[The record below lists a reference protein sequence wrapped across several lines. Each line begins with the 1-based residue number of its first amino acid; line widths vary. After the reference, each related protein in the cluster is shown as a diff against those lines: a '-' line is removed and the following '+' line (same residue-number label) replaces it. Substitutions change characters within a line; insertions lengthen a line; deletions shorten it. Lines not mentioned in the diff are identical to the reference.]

1 MNVWQEEDC
10 SEKFWR
16 DPCDWELEGDG
27 CGWIYLDY
35 SLSVTWEFI
44 LEFNWVSC
52 DDWSSWDS
60 CKDNT
65 E

>member
-1 MNVWQEEDC
+1 M
-10 SEKFWR
+10 WR
-16 DPCDWELEGDG
+16 DPCDWEIEGDG
-27 CGWIYLDY
+27 CGWIYGDFNWDSWTY
-35 SLSVTWEFI
+35 
-44 LEFNWVSC
+44 EFNWVSC